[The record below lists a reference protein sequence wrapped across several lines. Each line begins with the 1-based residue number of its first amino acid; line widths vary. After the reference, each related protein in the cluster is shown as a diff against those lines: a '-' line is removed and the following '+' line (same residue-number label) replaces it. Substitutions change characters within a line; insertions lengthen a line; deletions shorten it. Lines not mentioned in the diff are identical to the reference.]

1 MELKK
6 ISGSISDHLLSSSE
20 SKCIVIIIKPPN
32 NTACVVMVAI
42 KLYFKCLS
50 AQVLFIYLTRV
61 LRISL

>member
-6 ISGSISDHLLSSSE
+6 KKSVSISDHLLSSSE

-42 KLYFKCLS
+42 QLYLPRFY
-50 AQVLFIYLTRV
+50 LFI
-61 LRISL
+61 